1 MKQSAG
7 SCANCFLVTYSGLSS
22 DITSPCSVNF
32 KNKHEHARTLPN
44 IICKQNRTL
53 GKLRHEIVLKT
64 FIESWLGVFLWDG
77 RKNVDLPNI
86 FGIIKG
92 IFRIE
97 SDRAD

>member
-1 MKQSAG
+1 MNMPELSSTSYVSKIGPSEFQVVAIIL
-7 SCANCFLVTYSGLSS
+7 NIFIDNGLS
-22 DITSPCSVNF
+22 
-32 KNKHEHARTLPN
+32 
-44 IICKQNRTL
+44 
-53 GKLRHEIVLKT
+53 
-64 FIESWLGVFLWDG
+64 VFLGEG